1 MGTDFIM
8 VLGKQPKEML
18 TGKDF
23 HLVGLH
29 ERVFSF
35 ISKGILLIKKN
46 LQIQCILMYR
56 SWQVECT
63 W

>member
-8 VLGKQPKEML
+8 VFGKQPKEML

-35 ISKGILLIKKN
+35 ISKGILLIKK
-46 LQIQCILMYR
+46 ISKY
-56 SWQVECT
+56 SVF
-63 W
+63 